1 MMTSS
6 RIATCLVASV
16 AICFALGGRSVV
28 AAGLY
33 KWTDDKGAVH
43 YSDQIPPDAVNKG
56 TTVFDKQG
64 RPVKKIDAAPTPEQ
78 LKAKQQDEERQK
90 AATRLRDDQAR
101 KDTAL
106 LQTYTNE
113 SEIELARN
121 RAVSAV
127 AVQIK
132 SAETYTADL
141 TRRQQEIEKQKAA
154 LAGKPMP
161 AALENELSGLND
173 ELGRQGRLL
182 AQKKD
187 ELATINARYDVDK
200 RRWQEIKADQARA
213 AAVGIDS
220 PAKQTA
226 KSAANPPTTVTK

>member
-1 MMTSS
+1 MKRSP
-6 RIATCLVASV
+6 IATCLIASV
-16 AICFALGGRSVV
+16 AICFAFGVKSAI

-43 YSDQIPPDAVNKG
+43 YSDQMPADAVNKG

-64 RPVKKIDAAPTPEQ
+64 RPVKKIDAAPTQEQ
-78 LKAKQQDEERQK
+78 LKAKEQDEERQK
-90 AATRLRDDQAR
+90 AAARQRDDQAR
-101 KDTAL
+101 KDMAL

-113 SEIELARN
+113 GEIELARN
-121 RAVSAV
+121 RAISAV

-132 SAETYTADL
+132 AAETYSTDL

-161 AALENELSGLND
+161 PALENELSGLND

-213 AAVGIDS
+213 AATGIEP

-226 KSAANPPTTVTK
+226 KSVANPPATVTK

>member
-1 MMTSS
+1 MMKCSQV
-6 RIATCLVASV
+6 ATRLIASV
-16 AICFALGGRSVV
+16 AICFAFGAQSAI

-43 YSDQIPPDAVNKG
+43 YSDQMPPDAVNKG

-78 LKAKQQDEERQK
+78 LKAKEQDDERQK
-90 AATRLRDDQAR
+90 AAARQRDDQAR
-101 KDTAL
+101 KDMAL

-154 LAGKPMP
+154 LAGKPMTP
-161 AALENELSGLND
+161 ALETELSSLND

-187 ELATINARYDVDK
+187 ELANINARYDVDK

-213 AAVGIDS
+213 AAAAIEP
-220 PAKQTA
+220 PAKQTT
-226 KSAANPPTTVTK
+226 KSAANPPATVTK